1 MLCLLLLH
9 KHSIEILPATKY
21 YHLRNTAADLPTA
34 ICLFF
39 REGPHLHVTAV
50 LVTFS
55 GLLTKTKRLVYRIKR
70 TLISLNNR
78 EGLENQIFLKAFVSD
93 GTSYAVGESALSGPV
108 RSLCPLDHSGD
119 NQSSEKYGV
128 GVLSPW
134 SVFIS
139 ASFSVSSSLR
149 FRCPTSVT

>member
-93 GTSYAVGESALSGPV
+93 GTSYAGRGVSTV
-108 RSLCPLDHSGD
+108 RSCA
-119 NQSSEKYGV
+119 V
-128 GVLSPW
+128 FVSPRPQRW
-134 SVFIS
+134 QPVFGKVWRWCTFTLVSLHFCLIF
-139 ASFSVSSSLR
+139 SFE
-149 FRCPTSVT
+149 FATF